1 MSFNH
6 TKHAPYIIFLSVAI
20 FRNTTQTLNNDLL
33 YLKEIWWK

>member
-20 FRNTTQTLNNDLL
+20 FRNTTQTLNNDSM
-33 YLKEIWWK
+33 YLKENWWK